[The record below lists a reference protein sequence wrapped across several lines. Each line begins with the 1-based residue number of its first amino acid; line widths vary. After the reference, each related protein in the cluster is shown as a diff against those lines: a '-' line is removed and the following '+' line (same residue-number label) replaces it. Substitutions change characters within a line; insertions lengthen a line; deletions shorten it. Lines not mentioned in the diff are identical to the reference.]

1 MALGLSTASG
11 GNGDIIPHV
20 KYDARAGRLA
30 RPDRKEVGG
39 QFVSESVDITQ
50 TFRAVMD
57 LDNLEVGWFH
67 FAAGVAP
74 ISVLVPIGQPMPP
87 KPTPDFKQ
95 GLRVMLKLDGNC
107 GGDVR
112 EMTGA
117 SGAFVRG
124 FDALHDA
131 YLADKAAN
139 PGKLPVVRLASA
151 EPVKS
156 GSGARTSTNYEPHFV
171 IEGWAPRPVDLVFV
185 SKAISHQTEL
195 PKVDFAPSTGST
207 QVGPPPAKPAPAMAS
222 SDFG

>member
-1 MALGLSTASG
+1 MALGLSSGSG

-20 KYDARAGRLA
+20 KYDARAGRIS

-39 QFVSESVDITQ
+39 QFVSESTDITQ
-50 TFRAVMD
+50 NFRAVMD

-74 ISVLVPIGQPMPP
+74 ISVLVPIGHPMPP
-87 KPTPDFKQ
+87 KPTADFKQ
-95 GLRVMLKLDGNC
+95 GLRIMLKLDGNC

-131 YLADKAAN
+131 YLANKAAN

-151 EPVKS
+151 EAVKS
-156 GSGARTSTNYEPHFV
+156 GSGARTSTNYEPHFE
-171 IEGWAPRPVDLVFV
+171 IETWVPRPVDLVFV
-185 SKAISHQTEL
+185 PKAGGAASPAPSQA
-195 PKVDFAPSTGST
+195 APSTGST
-207 QVGPPPAKPAPAMAS
+207 AVAPPPRAAPMAAA
-222 SDFG
+222 DLGFG